1 MESHLIFIILIVI
14 IFIGMALV
22 FRERK
27 NYNQAPKR
35 IWTYWDREDRIPKT
49 VKMCMRG
56 WAKWNPDYEIVLLT
70 KKNYQGYVTIPEELT
85 SHPNFNDMP
94 ARFADLVRV
103 WALAEHGGIWID
115 SSIILKAP
123 LDDWL
128 FPKYA
133 EFSGFY
139 IDGMTK
145 TTPVIENWFFACNK
159 GSPFVKKWRDEFS
172 KIAQYSCVEQYV
184 TSRIQMGVD
193 IEKITIPIY
202 LAMHVSAQKVLQLDQ
217 YPMESMILRK
227 AEDGPFRYLVDA
239 KWDSEKGIRAAC
251 LDPSYQTPILKLR
264 GIERNILEKGIDDE
278 FSEENCGW
286 TK

>member
-14 IFIGMALV
+14 IFIGMALA

-70 KKNYQGYVTIPEELT
+70 KKNYKGYVTIPNELT

-94 ARFADLVRV
+94 ARFADLVQV

-139 IDGMTK
+139 INGMTK

-184 TSRIQMGVD
+184 NSRIQMGVD

-239 KWDSEKGIRAAC
+239 KWDSEKAVRAAC
-251 LDPSYQTPILKLR
+251 LDPSYQTPILKMR
-264 GIERNILEKGIDDE
+264 GIERSVVEKGIDDE

-286 TK
+286 TR

>member
-1 MESHLIFIILIVI
+1 MESHVIFMILIVI
-14 IFIGMALV
+14 IFIGMALT

-70 KKNYQGYVTIPEELT
+70 KKNYQGYVTIPNELT

-184 TSRIQMGVD
+184 NSRIQMGVD

-227 AEDGPFRYLVDA
+227 AEEGPFRYLVDA
-239 KWDSEKGIRAAC
+239 KWDSEKAVRAAC
-251 LDPSYQTPILKLR
+251 LDSSYQTPILKMR
-264 GIERNILEKGIDDE
+264 GGERSVVEKGIEDE

-286 TK
+286 TR